1 MLGAGRGQGRPGSSP
16 AGGGDG
22 SQKPKVFPG
31 AARTRGC
38 VHGQVS
44 SDSRS
49 RLVKKF
55 PRAWR
60 LSEGGRAAAASRVL
74 SKEAKIRGIRCTAT
88 GGWPRSRR
96 PPPPPPRAASPR
108 AQLSVSSRSRGAR
121 GGHTRAIYRS
131 ARGLGLARLSA
142 RRPPGNGKTAG
153 DPS

>member
-22 SQKPKVFPG
+22 LQKPKVFPG
-31 AARTRGC
+31 AGRTRGC

-44 SDSRS
+44 SDSRF

-60 LSEGGRAAAASRVL
+60 LSEGGRAAAASRVP
-74 SKEAKIRGIRCTAT
+74 STEAKIRGIRRTAP
-88 GGWPRSRR
+88 GSWPRS
-96 PPPPPPRAASPR
+96 PSPPPPRAASPR

-131 ARGLGLARLSA
+131 ARRLGLARCSA
-142 RRPPGNGKTAG
+142 RRPPGKGKAAR
-153 DPS
+153 DPR